1 MGVVLE
7 LPCGLKLGGM
17 PVESTKYSHERQ
29 ASDLRK
35 QAPPGRY
42 KYLTWKFCAL
52 RSLALASINPTGWHG
67 HLTLDKRHPTAPAT
81 PDACSS

>member
-42 KYLTWKFCAL
+42 EYLTWKFCAL
-52 RSLALASINPTGWHG
+52 RSLSLLCWNDQQPRAHG
-67 HLTLDKRHPTAPAT
+67 KKGIAHRMQ
-81 PDACSS
+81 